1 MGSCASK
8 QEPEDEPS
16 SEKKIIV
23 AAPSGNTLG
32 FKVRPTITVKDIKKK
47 ILTKEQIPI
56 HLQRI
61 FFGKKQLYDFETFWS
76 YHLPEDANLQLKVRN
91 DGTQKVKVK
100 VFDLAALITEEKGF
114 AKKPPELILKGKSL
128 KFDQKFSE
136 LNLDTNDVIDFQI
149 VN

>member
-32 FKVRPTITVKDIKKK
+32 FKVRPIITVKDIKKK

-61 FFGKKQLYDFETFWS
+61 FFGKKQLYDYETFWS
-76 YHLPEDANLQLKVRN
+76 YHLPEDANLQLK
-91 DGTQKVKVK
+91 
-100 VFDLAALITEEKGF
+100 
-114 AKKPPELILKGKSL
+114 
-128 KFDQKFSE
+128 
-136 LNLDTNDVIDFQI
+136 
-149 VN
+149 